1 MSDTGALT
9 GSVVELWWNGELIG
23 ATTSAEMQ
31 EDIQLVR
38 ADVIGKK
45 YTLEILEDGHTC
57 RMNVDMLF
65 MAEQDLALFRLVPN
79 GRPTSAQLPGT
90 QAALRDTEHNR
101 VMARME
107 GLKCSSRR
115 IRVER
120 GRAVMYSVTLE
131 GTIMTTGDQA

>member
-1 MSDTGALT
+1 MSETGALT
-9 GSVVELWWNGELIG
+9 GSVVELHAGGELIA
-23 ATTSAEMQ
+23 ATVSAEM
-31 EDIQLVR
+31 EENIQLVR

-57 RMNVDMLF
+57 RMSIDMLF
-65 MAEQDLALFRLVPN
+65 MAEQDLALTRLVPN
-79 GRPTSAQLPGT
+79 GRPTSAQLPGF
-90 QAALRDTEHNR
+90 QAVLLDTEHDR
-101 VMARME
+101 VIARME

-131 GTIMTTGDQA
+131 GTIMTTGDQP